1 MMDVNSLLVDS
12 YLMIVVIGMVSHSLL
27 ICIYLIYIWY
37 SVYLLCMYKDRDKIF
52 FYLKNIF
59 IN

>member
-12 YLMIVVIGMVSHSLL
+12 YLMVVVIGMVSHSLL

-37 SVYLLCMYKDRDKIF
+37 SVYLLCMYKDTDKIF
-52 FYLKNIF
+52 FYLKMYF
-59 IN
+59 Y